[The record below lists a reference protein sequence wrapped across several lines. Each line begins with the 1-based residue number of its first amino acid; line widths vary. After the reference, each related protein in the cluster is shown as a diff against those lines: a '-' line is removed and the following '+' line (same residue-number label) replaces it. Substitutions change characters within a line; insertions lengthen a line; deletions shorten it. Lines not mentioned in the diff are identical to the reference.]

1 SFPLAGLRHAAYAS
15 IIVAVVRLT
24 WEDHM
29 KAADVLAITAAVL
42 LAGQALTSAASAQTT
57 FLIGNS
63 TVGDA
68 QAEANEKLAEL
79 VTKYT
84 NGKLKGSARHGQS
97 LGGYAQMIPALQA
110 GSIGALVF
118 PTGFMATIVPELSL
132 FDMPFLT
139 PGAPAQITAFA
150 RQSKAAEE
158 MKKLAAR
165 RGILIMGFH
174 GIGPQSFLTK
184 FPVKTLE
191 DIKGK
196 KIRIIPSPPRVGAY
210 QDWGAVPR
218 PMELGEVYTSLQQG
232 TLDGMENPPDVIYR
246 MKHHEVAKY
255 YTITEHFSFMSAVV
269 VSKRL
274 FDSQPKDIQ
283 AAITRASNE
292 TLAYADPL
300 YTASQNDSLKELAKT
315 ITITKFPAAE
325 LAKMKQLAQKGV
337 WARMEA
343 DPKRGPLVKLL
354 KEDAARYAASAK

>member
-1 SFPLAGLRHAAYAS
+1 MRVANLTAFAA
-15 IIVAVVRLT
+15 
-24 WEDHM
+24 
-29 KAADVLAITAAVL
+29 AAL
-42 LAGQALTSAASAQTT
+42 LASQTISSAAFAQTN
-57 FLIGNS
+57 FLVGNT

-68 QAEANEKLAEL
+68 QAAANDKLAEL
-79 VTKYT
+79 VTKHT

-97 LGGYAQMIPALQA
+97 LGGYAQMLPALQA
-110 GSIGALVF
+110 GSIGALVM

-139 PGAPAQITAFA
+139 PGETAKISAFA

-158 MKKLAAR
+158 MKKFAAQ
-165 RGILIMGFH
+165 RGILIMGYH

-196 KIRIIPSPPRVGAY
+196 KIRVIPSPPRVGAY

-232 TLDGMENPPDVIYR
+232 TIDGMENPPDVIFR
-246 MKHHEVAKY
+246 MKHHEVAKF

-274 FDSQPKDIQ
+274 FDGQPKDIQ
-283 AAITRASNE
+283 AAITKAASE
-292 TLAYADPL
+292 TLAFADPL
-300 YTASQNDSLKELAKT
+300 YTASQNDSLKELQKSVT
-315 ITITKFPAAE
+315 VTRLPAAE
-325 LAKMKQLAQKGV
+325 LAKMKDLAQKGV
-337 WARMEA
+337 WSRMEA
-343 DPKRGPLVKLL
+343 DAKRGPIVKLL